1 MVGSI
6 TQHMK
11 SCSSTHRLLAIN
23 GVSLAFAL
31 VANLALLFNMARRIP
46 FPIAQPITIIGWYV
60 SGFML
65 IGLATSVNAPSMQLP
80 NPENIVLTQA
90 YYYGCLAAGMYIL
103 VASFMVITVIGAY
116 RGHYTKDFQLTMS
129 QRTLMLQTIAYLVY
143 LLGGGAIFAR
153 IEGWLFLDGVWW
165 ANFTLLTIGIG
176 DYSPSTHTGQ
186 SLLFPY
192 AIGGIVIL
200 GLVIGSIRSLV
211 LERGEKKI
219 AARIVGKKREKVIDH
234 LDNKHGASQVRL
246 GFFSHHRLHIKDN
259 NEEEY
264 RRRAEEFEVMR
275 KIQDYADT
283 RKKWTSLLISALS
296 WLFLWLLG
304 AAVFYAADRNVQ
316 DVDYFK
322 MIYFAYTSL
331 LTIGN
336 IFPQSSDL

>member
-1 MVGSI
+1 
-6 TQHMK
+6 
-11 SCSSTHRLLAIN
+11 
-23 GVSLAFAL
+23 
-31 VANLALLFNMARRIP
+31 MARRIP

-60 SGFML
+60 SGFIL
-65 IGLATSVNAPSMQLP
+65 IGLAASVHAPSMQLP
-80 NPENIVLTQA
+80 ASDTIVLTQA

-103 VASFMVITVIGAY
+103 VASFMVVTVIGAY
-116 RGHYTKDFQLTMS
+116 RGHYSKDFQLTMS
-129 QRTLMLQTIAYLVY
+129 QRTLMLQTIAYMVY
-143 LLGGGAIFAR
+143 LLSGGAIFAR

-176 DYSPSTHTGQ
+176 DFKPTTRTGQ

-234 LDNKHGASQVRL
+234 IDGKHGGSQVRL
-246 GFFSHHRLHIKDN
+246 GLFSHHRLHIKDDD
-259 NEEEY
+259 EKEY
-264 RRRAEEFEVMR
+264 RRRAEEFKIMR

-283 RKKWTSLLISALS
+283 RRKWTSLLISVLS
-296 WLFLWLLG
+296 WLFLWLVG
-304 AAVFYAADRNVQ
+304 AAVFYAADRGVQ
-316 DVDYFK
+316 DIDYFK
-322 MIYFAYTSL
+322 MVYFAYTSL

-336 IFPQSSDL
+336 VFSDTTFLLLIEGKGMETTLFKAMQANRYSYSGLFLPYQL